1 MDVAHLL
8 RVFTDLKGSWSRF
21 TPHSAAI
28 TTLNVTKTGLEA
40 KSNPSRTIHEK
51 SMCMDHESNISA
63 AS

>member
-28 TTLNVTKTGLEA
+28 TTLNVTKDWLGS
-40 KSNPSRTIHEK
+40 KK
-51 SMCMDHESNISA
+51 
-63 AS
+63 